1 MSVYSEKIDVN
12 TISQH
17 VTVASTFLKLR
28 KVRTYL
34 TMSKLDDGAVSF
46 GLDECTSRLIIQS
59 SNCIDVLKL
68 A

>member
-17 VTVASTFLKLR
+17 VTTFLKLR

-34 TMSKLDDGAVSF
+34 TMSKLDDCAVSF

-68 A
+68 ALNH